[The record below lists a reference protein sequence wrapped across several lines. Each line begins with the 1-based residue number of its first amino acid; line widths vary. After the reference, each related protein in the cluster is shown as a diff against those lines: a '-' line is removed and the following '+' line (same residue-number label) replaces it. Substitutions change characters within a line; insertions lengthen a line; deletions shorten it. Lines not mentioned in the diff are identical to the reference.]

1 MALKLNIIIGSTRP
15 GRVGPLVASWAK
27 EEATQHGKF
36 DVELVDLAAFSL
48 PLLDEA
54 SHPKAQQYANEPTRR
69 WSASV
74 ASADAFLFVT
84 PEYDYFAPAA
94 LVNAVQTLMPEWF
107 YKTAGVV
114 SYGGISGGLRSAQ
127 VLRQLL
133 GNLNVHALP
142 QVIPVPNFSQF
153 IGDDGVFGPNQP
165 MKDGINDLLDELHKW
180 AVALKTLRPAEARED
195 ELLLQGA

>member
-15 GRVGPLVASWAK
+15 GRIGPVVAKWVS
-27 EEATQHGKF
+27 EAASQHGKF
-36 DVELVDLAAFSL
+36 DIELVDLADFAL

-54 SHPKAQQYANEPTRR
+54 AHPMAQQYVMEPTKR

-94 LVNAVQTLMPEWF
+94 LVNAVQVLMREWF
-107 YKTAGVV
+107 YKPAGVV

-133 GNLNVHALP
+133 SNVNVHALP
-142 QVIPVPNFSQF
+142 QVIPIPNLAQF
-153 IGDDGVFGPNQP
+153 IGDGGAMRPNDL
-165 MKDGINDLLDELHKW
+165 MNAGLNGLLDELQRW
-180 AVALKTLRPAEARED
+180 ARPLQTLRLEKVEEERALRRVA
-195 ELLLQGA
+195 

>member
-15 GRVGPLVASWAK
+15 GRVGPTIANWLA
-27 EEATQHGKF
+27 EAAREHGQF
-36 DVELVDLAAFSL
+36 DVELVDLADFNL

-54 SHPKAQQYANEPTRR
+54 AHPSRQQYVNEPTKR

-94 LVNAVQTLMPEWF
+94 LVNAVQGLLLEWF
-107 YKTAGVV
+107 YKPAGVV

-133 GNLNVHALP
+133 GNVNVHALA
-142 QVIPVPNFSQF
+142 QVVPVPNFPQF
-153 IGDDGVFGPNQP
+153 IGDDGLFRPNEP
-165 MKDGINDLLDELHKW
+165 MKEGLRGMLGELHKW
-180 AVALKTLRPAEARED
+180 ATALKTMRPQAA
-195 ELLLQGA
+195 